1 MSNDAELGSVQQQLE
16 AQWAMPG
23 GFFYQLRQGDY
34 DPNAVAA
41 IEKLI
46 SSITIDDDAKP
57 PCRLVSLTWLI
68 PTFMRWQIERV
79 AENGGDVD
87 GLRRTIVRMQ
97 NALDELLGVP

>member
-1 MSNDAELGSVQQQLE
+1 
-16 AQWAMPG
+16 
-23 GFFYQLRQGDY
+23 
-34 DPNAVAA
+34 
-41 IEKLI
+41 
-46 SSITIDDDAKP
+46 
-57 PCRLVSLTWLI
+57 LVSLTWLI